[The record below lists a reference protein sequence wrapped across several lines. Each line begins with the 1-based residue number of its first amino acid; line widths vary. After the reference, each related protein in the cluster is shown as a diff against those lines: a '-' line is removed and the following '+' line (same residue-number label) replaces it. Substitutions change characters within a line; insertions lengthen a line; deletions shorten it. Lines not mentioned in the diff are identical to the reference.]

1 MTTEFN
7 ELKEAKAVKS
17 HWWVNTL
24 KGILFIL
31 LGCIALYHPA
41 EALYT
46 VGLYIGYFML
56 ISGIFYLFALFN
68 KKNRDHSRSWYL
80 IEGLL
85 DVILGGLIISSPAF
99 TVEILPYFIGFW
111 VIFLGISQ
119 LSVPF
124 AMGKGF
130 SGMKIWFI
138 ILGIISLVFGFMIIN
153 SPFISGVQ
161 LTVLLGVFFIAY
173 GIVQTFASF
182 KLKNT
187 LL

>member
-1 MTTEFN
+1 MTTEI
-7 ELKEAKAVKS
+7 KTIKK

-31 LGCIALYHPA
+31 MGCVALYHPA

-56 ISGIFYLFALFN
+56 VSGIFYLFALFN
-68 KKNRDHSRSWYL
+68 KNSRDRSKSWYL

-85 DVILGGLIISSPAF
+85 DVILGILILSSPAF

-119 LSVPF
+119 LSLPF
-124 AMGKGF
+124 VMGEGF

-138 ILGIISLVFGFMIIN
+138 ILGIISLVFGFIIIN
-153 SPFISGVQ
+153 SPFISGIK
-161 LTVLLGVFFIAY
+161 LTVLLSIFFIAY

-182 KLKNT
+182 KLKNI